1 MGLKYQRF
9 GAVAL
14 TTGLLL
20 SMAGAGSA
28 LAADPPANGI
38 VFDGVVKALWMDRA
52 DGVMAGAGVRVF
64 YYRDGDPI
72 HAILAGSWTTDENGL
87 ATITGVPRALPG
99 TEPVRLDIRADRS
112 AATDDAVGCITYQD
126 WIAQSVGVMSRPLIL
141 LILRTSYASEPFV
154 NCPVG

>member
-1 MGLKYQRF
+1 MGLKYRRF

-28 LAADPPANGI
+28 LAVDPPADGI
-38 VFDGVVKALWMDRA
+38 AWDGVVKALWLDRA

-72 HAILAGSWTTDENGL
+72 HGILGGSWTTDSNGL

-99 TEPVRLDIRADRS
+99 ADPVRLDIRADRS
-112 AATDDAVGCITYQD
+112 TATDDDTGCTTYQD
-126 WIAQSVGVMSRPLIL
+126 WIAQSVGVLSRPSVL